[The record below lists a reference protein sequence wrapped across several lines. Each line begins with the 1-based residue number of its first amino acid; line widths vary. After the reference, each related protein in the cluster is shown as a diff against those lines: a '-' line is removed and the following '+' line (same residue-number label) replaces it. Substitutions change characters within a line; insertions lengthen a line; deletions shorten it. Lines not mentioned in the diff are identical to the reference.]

1 MSTNKQNTSQSKID
15 KALGITDN
23 MDVGASGVLDE
34 ELQKKKLEDRKELV
48 KNEKS
53 SLNNLKKISNKDSD
67 FIREMLKNLATTGA
81 TMVKVME
88 EEMQLDPRARSAET
102 AAELINSVTSTL
114 DKLHS
119 LTQHED
125 KMDIEKQ
132 KLEIKK
138 NVGNV
143 PTLTANIVAAGSISD
158 LLKSFKNNGIEVGM
172 VDMQEKPMKTIEAE
186 AEVKKE

>member
-1 MSTNKQNTSQSKID
+1 MASNNHNTSQSKID

-23 MDVGASGVLDE
+23 MDVGASDVLDE
-34 ELQKKKLEDRKELV
+34 EVQKKKLEERKELV
-48 KNEKS
+48 RTEKN

-102 AAELINSVTSTL
+102 AAELINSVTSAL

-119 LTQHED
+119 ITQHED

-132 KLEIKK
+132 KVEIKK
-138 NVGNV
+138 NNGNV
-143 PTLTANIVAAGSISD
+143 PNITANIVAAGSISD
-158 LLKSFKNNGIEVGM
+158 LLKTFKNSGIEVGA
-172 VDMQEKPMKTIEAE
+172 VDTQEKEVKTIDVE
-186 AEVKKE
+186 AEVKE